1 VNQAKARITLATK
14 ITMVR
19 LLGVPV
25 FVVLL
30 LYYLAGIR
38 EGAAHEIY
46 RLSALI
52 LFIVIAATDALDGYL
67 ARRRGE
73 ITRLGSILDPIAD
86 KALMLSSL
94 VLLSQPALAGI
105 DPHIPLWFTALVI
118 SRDVFLVAGA
128 FLIRYFARDVRIKPH
143 MTGKLSTVAQVVV
156 IAWVLALA
164 SPDWFFIPVAA
175 AALFT
180 AASWGIYLVDGLRQ
194 LEHSH
199 RNPPPAPNPQI

>member
-94 VLLSQPALAGI
+94 VLLSGEGHRAALDHGAGRVPRRADRRRGGYFLADGQAGRRSGRLLVSKLNTAAQIALAAAVLAAKAFGL
-105 DPHIPLWFTALVI
+105 PFGLWFTVAI
-118 SRDVFLVAGA
+118 YAVAG
-128 FLIRYFARDVRIKPH
+128 L
-143 MTGKLSTVAQVVV
+143 T
-156 IAWVLALA
+156 IA
-164 SPDWFFIPVAA
+164 SAA
-175 AALFT
+175 A
-180 AASWGIYLVDGLRQ
+180 YLTQWIRHMDL
-194 LEHSH
+194 
-199 RNPPPAPNPQI
+199 